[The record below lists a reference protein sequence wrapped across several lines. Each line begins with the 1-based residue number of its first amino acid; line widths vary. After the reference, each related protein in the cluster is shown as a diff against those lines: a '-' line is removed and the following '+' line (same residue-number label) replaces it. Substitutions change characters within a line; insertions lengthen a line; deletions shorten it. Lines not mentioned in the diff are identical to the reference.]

1 MKKTTILLLF
11 VVVGVASMASM
22 SPAQVRWVAGG
33 NMGISVASGGGFTS
47 AGFHLGP
54 MAEVL
59 IGKGPAVGTELNIN
73 TQTGTPIEWAN
84 YFKHYFTVPGSKV
97 KPYANAGFGLYF
109 FTGGPYFDIR
119 FGGGAQFEVGRNLY
133 VPAELQLGPIFA
145 TGTTGF
151 VFIIRSG
158 VRYEI

>member
-1 MKKTTILLLF
+1 MKKATAVLMF
-11 VVVGVASMASM
+11 VVLVGATSS
-22 SPAQVRWVAGG
+22 AQVRWSVGG
-33 NMGISVASGGGFTS
+33 NMGISIASGGGFTS
-47 AGFHLGP
+47 AGFHIGP
-54 MAEVL
+54 MGEVL
-59 IGKGPAVGTELNIN
+59 IGKGPAVGTEFNIN

-84 YFKHYFTVPGSKV
+84 YFKYYFTVPGSTI

-119 FGGGAQFEVGRNLY
+119 FGGGAQFPVAKKLY
-133 VPAELQLGPIFA
+133 IPAELQLGPIFV

-158 VRYEI
+158 VRYEV